1 MADNQDDDGFMDD
14 ILKFQQFSSQNDLC
28 LDADDDDDDDLEEDE
43 DYCSYQ
49 PTETEV
55 KPVVIEEPCP
65 KVEENEIVE
74 EEDEGLCQSA
84 LEALTSAQE
93 ASDLTELITEDPT
106 PIIDPQDLVE
116 IEPQPGPSHQEIYYE
131 PYEPGN
137 IEDFLFDS
145 QEESK
150 NKLTLMVAIFYNFS
164 YQWFF
169 PNSFTICVID
179 YGR

>member
-1 MADNQDDDGFMDD
+1 MADNEDDDGFMDD

-28 LDADDDDDDDLEEDE
+28 LDADDDLEEDE
-43 DYCSYQ
+43 DYSSYQ
-49 PTETEV
+49 QTESEI
-55 KPVVIEEPCP
+55 KPVVIEEPCQ
-65 KVEENEIVE
+65 KVEQNVIVE
-74 EEDEGLCQSA
+74 EEDEDLCQSA

-116 IEPQPGPSHQEIYYE
+116 IEPQPGPSNQEFYYGA
-131 PYEPGN
+131 YEPGN

-150 NKLTLMVAIFYNFS
+150 IILTLIFALFYKF
-164 YQWFF
+164 Y
-169 PNSFTICVID
+169 
-179 YGR
+179 

>member
-1 MADNQDDDGFMDD
+1 MADNEDDDGFMDD

-43 DYCSYQ
+43 DYSSYQ
-49 PTETEV
+49 PTESET

-65 KVEENEIVE
+65 KVEQNETVE
-74 EEDEGLCQSA
+74 EEDGNLYLSA

-93 ASDLTELITEDPT
+93 ASDLTELITEDTT

-116 IEPQPGPSHQEIYYE
+116 IEPQPGPSHQEFYYGA
-131 PYEPGN
+131 YEPGN

-150 NKLTLMVAIFYNFS
+150 IILTLIFALFYKF
-164 YQWFF
+164 Y
-169 PNSFTICVID
+169 
-179 YGR
+179 